1 MNYTLLNKQD
11 LKLTDYFKKSPI
23 MALCMP
29 VDLNGAWSELSLS
42 L

>member
-23 MALCMP
+23 MTLCMHT
-29 VDLNGAWSELSLS
+29 GFEWGME
-42 L
+42 